1 MDNRSMVGGKWDHA
15 RPGPRANSKRT
26 AIPSPGSWPSSLTL
40 LGSTC
45 PLHSFGSLIHAV
57 KISRFFSGASHQKTH
72 TRTRRPLPPSS
83 AAAHAR
89 LRHNSQPMG
98 PETLRLPCRRA
109 RTCNSPR
116 LACPPG
122 ADGVP
127 PGMRRLRQCV
137 VAGFIQFQPL
147 PPCLPPFVSVSRLP
161 SGTPKFQSPFFV
173 GIIGEAV
180 TGGLVLLAAPTARVF
195 LASCILQRSNSPLY
209 FLIE

>member
-1 MDNRSMVGGKWDHA
+1 MVGGKWDHA
-15 RPGPRANSKRT
+15 RPGPRANPKRT
-26 AIPSPGSWPSSLTL
+26 AIPSTGSWPSSLTL

-57 KISRFFSGASHQKTH
+57 KISRFFSGASHQKTL
-72 TRTRRPLPPSS
+72 TRRPLPPSS

-127 PGMRRLRQCV
+127 PGMRRLRQC
-137 VAGFIQFQPL
+137 ALLLHSIPTT
-147 PPCLPPFVSVSRLP
+147 PSLP
-161 SGTPKFQSPFFV
+161 SLRLYPTPV
-173 GIIGEAV
+173 Y
-180 TGGLVLLAAPTARVF
+180 RVERPNSNHQF
-195 LASCILQRSNSPLY
+195 LW
-209 FLIE
+209 E